1 MDRVL
6 EACAELASLPAG
18 LPAVRQ
24 RTTEA
29 VRDIFQPLVSGIMV
43 REGEGYHVTT
53 VCSVPDDSISAK
65 ALIEHARPYAI
76 QAIEQNQQVSFKFSF
91 GSGKTEAIY
100 HGLGQPIL
108 TTGTASVLLMVRKSA
123 FISAEISAFG
133 VMSNIGRMALDNSEL
148 VGLCGAQKQKFDQ
161 LLEISADL
169 GTSRLESFFPAFVA
183 RAADFL
189 DVSRV
194 FVALVD
200 QGECRLRWGAG
211 RGTASRL
218 DIDIS
223 AVARRVLDSKNP
235 HICEDI
241 NQLAAIEKMQL
252 RRWESDLKQYLG
264 IPLLT
269 GDGRQL
275 GVLGFFDKK
284 DKTRFSPDDVRRA
297 RVLGAEI
304 TVALEAAQNLQ
315 LSDQHRKRTE
325 DLMEMALDLGSALR
339 LPDFVKNFTERVAS
353 MIGARSAILSLAQGN
368 KVESVGFCGTR
379 PERELQRKLNAAF
392 SEYAERHPDVKIT
405 GSGVQALGSDLI
417 AACGW
422 QNLTLV
428 RLEGTESD
436 LLGIL
441 ALADIS
447 RELMPGDLNLLQALI
462 VHASVALENSR
473 LFTRITQS
481 SRQWAE
487 IFDSISDFIVVHDE
501 HFEVLR
507 VNRSLSEFIGVRP
520 AELIG
525 LSMRAL
531 VSIASDSPQP
541 CPFCRAENE
550 SDEYL
555 HPVLERTYLVSSSR
569 IHGALMKAY
578 RPCMCSRTSL
588 TVAKPSSAIASFLIT
603 CRKASSLPRQKA
615 ISSR

>member
-1 MDRVL
+1 M
-6 EACAELASLPAG
+6 
-18 LPAVRQ
+18 
-24 RTTEA
+24 
-29 VRDIFQPLVSGIMV
+29 
-43 REGEGYHVTT
+43 
-53 VCSVPDDSISAK
+53 
-65 ALIEHARPYAI
+65 
-76 QAIEQNQQVSFKFSF
+76 
-91 GSGKTEAIY
+91 
-100 HGLGQPIL
+100 
-108 TTGTASVLLMVRKSA
+108 
-123 FISAEISAFG
+123 
-133 VMSNIGRMALDNSEL
+133 
-148 VGLCGAQKQKFDQ
+148 
-161 LLEISADL
+161 
-169 GTSRLESFFPAFVA
+169 
-183 RAADFL
+183 
-189 DVSRV
+189 
-194 FVALVD
+194 
-200 QGECRLRWGAG
+200 
-211 RGTASRL
+211 
-218 DIDIS
+218 
-223 AVARRVLDSKNP
+223 
-235 HICEDI
+235 
-241 NQLAAIEKMQL
+241 
-252 RRWESDLKQYLG
+252 
-264 IPLLT
+264 LT

-275 GVLGFFDKK
+275 GVLGFLDKK

-304 TVALEAAQNLQ
+304 TVALEAAHNLQ

-368 KVESVGFCGTR
+368 KVESVGFCGPR

-405 GSGVQALGSDLI
+405 GSGVQALGPELI

-531 VSIASDSPQP
+531 ISIASDSPQP

-569 IHGALMKAY
+569 IHGALDEGLQTVHVLKDITDRREAEQRYRELFDNVQEGVFFASPEGHFIEVNDALVRMLGYQTREEVLKA
-578 RPCMCSRTSL
+578 RSPEPGVC
-588 TVAKPSSAIASFLIT
+588 VG
-603 CRKASSLPRQKA
+603 
-615 ISSR
+615 